1 MKRTLV
7 TLLLAACAA
16 AAPLAF
22 AGSSPVDVN
31 KASQAELETIKGI
44 GPAMSGKILAARKSG
59 EFKGWDDLVDRV
71 GGLGPG
77 NARRMSDAGLRVA
90 GDTFNG
96 TGGTGKPVRYVSPD
110 RKERAD
116 KADKADKVRKH
127 DKPAE
132 KTPAAQG

>member
-1 MKRTLV
+1 MKRILV

-31 KASQAELETIKGI
+31 KASQAELETVKGI
-44 GPAMSGKILAARKSG
+44 GPAMSAKILAARKSG

-90 GDTFNG
+90 GDSYNG
-96 TGGTGKPVRYVSPD
+96 AGGTSKPVRYVSPE
-110 RKERAD
+110 RKERAE
-116 KADKADKVRKH
+116 KADKSDKARKH
-127 DKPAE
+127 DKAAE
-132 KTPAAQG
+132 KTPATQG